1 MTCCGARWRWKSPAW
16 SGTNTHLVR
25 LSPKPLAVGADR
37 RKPATRRRHRRG
49 WLLLSTLAAIAAVLA
64 SVPPAGARAPAES
77 VPALAWKRCADPAQR
92 GFQCATQRVPLD
104 YDDTGGRTIR
114 LALIRHRASDPG
126 RRMGTLFYEPGGPG
140 VPGTVFLSIAF
151 DGFPAALRGRFD
163 IVSWDPRGVGAST
176 AVQCFASKDAEDRFF
191 ARSPTRNV
199 DGFPVGPGQMMTWS
213 ERYRRFGARCERRN
227 GRLLRHVSTVD
238 TVRDL
243 DLMRR
248 RAGER
253 KLNFLGTSYGTMVGA
268 VYANVFPDRVRAMAL
283 DGDINPTAWSHPLRA
298 RNGGRFLP
306 GGLRFRS
313 DEATA
318 KTLEAFLDLCGR
330 EDTAHCAFSA
340 GSPEAT
346 REKFTELLARLPV
359 DATAGQTSYAQA
371 ISGTIRD
378 LYFKFNWKR
387 RAMDLQ
393 RLWEKGPSALA
404 PPASAAGSR
413 PASEVYAGE
422 EQELA
427 IACGEVPSPR
437 ASAFPAIDAFARRR
451 SGVVGPFWAWDYE
464 PCSTW
469 PVRSAHRYT
478 GPWGHR
484 TANPVL
490 VIGNTFDP
498 ATPYRGGVAMAR
510 QLARA
515 RLLTVDG
522 YGHTALLNPSSCVNR
537 YESRYFIKG
546 TLPPRGTRCRQDRQP
561 FSPGP

>member
-1 MTCCGARWRWKSPAW
+1 MR
-16 SGTNTHLVR
+16 
-25 LSPKPLAVGADR
+25 
-37 RKPATRRRHRRG
+37 RRG
-49 WLLLSTLAAIAAVLA
+49 WLLLSTLTAIAVLLA
-64 SVPPAGARAPAES
+64 GAPPASAARAPAAAGR
-77 VPALAWKRCADPAQR
+77 ALAWKRCADPAQR
-92 GFQCATQRVPLD
+92 EFQCAAIRVPFD
-104 YDDTGGRTIR
+104 YRRPRGRHIR
-114 LALIRHRASDPG
+114 LAVIRHRATEPA
-126 RRMGTLFYEPGGPG
+126 RRVRTLFYEPGGPG
-140 VPGTVFLSIAF
+140 VPGTAFLPASI
-151 DGFPAALRGRFD
+151 DGFPAALRARFD

-191 ARSPTRNV
+191 AGSPTRSV
-199 DGFPVGPGQMMTWS
+199 DGFPVGPGQMTRWT

-227 GRLLRHVSTVD
+227 GRLLRHISTVD

-248 RAGER
+248 RAGDRE
-253 KLNFLGTSYGTMVGA
+253 LNFLGTSYGTEVGA
-268 VYANVFPDRVRAMAL
+268 VYANMFPARVRAMAL

-298 RNGGRFLP
+298 QNGGRFLP
-306 GGLRFRS
+306 GGLRFRA

-318 KTLEAFLDLCGR
+318 KTLKAFLDLCGR

-340 GSPEAT
+340 GSPAST
-346 REKFTELLARLPV
+346 REKFGELLGRLPV

-378 LYFKFNWKR
+378 LYFTSRWKD
-387 RAMDLQ
+387 RAMALQ
-393 RLWEKGPSALA
+393 RLWEGGPSALA
-404 PPASAAGSR
+404 PAAGAAGSR
-413 PASEVYAGE
+413 PAPEVYAGE

-437 ASAFPAIDAFARRR
+437 ASAFPGIDAFARRR

-478 GPWGHR
+478 GPWDHR

-498 ATPYRGGVAMAR
+498 ATPYRGAVAMAR

-515 RLLTVDG
+515 RLLSVDG
-522 YGHTALLNPSSCVNR
+522 YGHTALLNPSSCVNH

-546 TLPPRGTRCRQDRQP
+546 TLPPKGSRCRQDRQP
-561 FSPGP
+561 FSPGR